1 MAKRLNKKVAI
12 IGSIVLAMLIMAAI
26 VVMLKLSRNPEKYLA
41 DARAAASL
49 TEPDYKT
56 AEKAYKQAFGYT
68 KGKEG
73 KIDILFELADMY
85 LGMNEWAKVYGCWN
99 QIINYDPQNT
109 KARLAMLDY
118 SYQLAISGN
127 WNIWKDIESNVSEL
141 IDKELDTSPRIYRI
155 KGQALLELVRHG
167 QATDKEAGIDKA
179 IEILQNTVQQEANNV
194 DVYQYLADAIILK
207 GQILAAKGV
216 LNADVNARQ
225 EAIKVLLKG
234 IANLPNEPKAYI
246 NLYGVKLAQA
256 GQDAE
261 ALKQI
266 ETDIVKLT
274 EKFKDSPLPYFAV
287 VQLYSKDP
295 KTMEKAIA
303 AAEKAKQLDSNNV
316 NYSLTLADLYY
327 RRYSIS
333 RSEADFQK
341 AMAIATAALSLPDSL
356 DVKGPNARISF
367 INRYSL
373 HTFLANCSIEKAIA
387 SAGDTA
393 EKTKW
398 LEKAE
403 QEVYELD
410 QLLGSAENPYA
421 IMWHGRL
428 LLAEGKTSE
437 AIIQMVAAYDA
448 LTASGGTQADIQLG
462 RLSCDL
468 AKVFENS
475 SETGAVIKYY
485 STAFRSG
492 VHLIKPEILLDF
504 AAVLMR
510 AQDWKNAIDSIDF
523 FEKNFTANDKSRTL
537 RVGSYIGANMY
548 DEAQESLGKLPQDD
562 PNTIRLRLAYLR
574 NRMSSA
580 GWGLVRSSD
589 VKNTAAGQDANA
601 VKLRAEYDS
610 LKAQYDKTSEQLASL
625 GTKNLTES
633 EVVDFLRRNIADS
646 QNDKAKKLAD
656 SFIQDNPNSVN
667 VKLYRFVLDEPSPAN
682 VPQERLDVLMVK
694 AIELIDESTAKA
706 MALGQFYQSR
716 GKSDKAIDYYSQA
729 LKSSPDNAQAAASIF
744 DVAISTGDMKMAEKM
759 ADIATEKNLDLCD
772 GEFFKARLLFAQED
786 YPKALERINN
796 CFVKRPVFSQGYMLK
811 SQIDIAMD
819 KSADAIEDA
828 KKAYQLNPL
837 DGQIAKN
844 YASILYERNRKLGGA
859 VSEEQRLETRTA
871 LDAAIR
877 TNPTDLNL
885 SNFYAEYISDA
896 EPLRA
901 IAICQQIQRVSPTV
915 DNALKLAGLAMRLAE
930 RNKTQP
936 QASSTYTAIA
946 QDAFAKAY
954 AAAPTDSRVLT
965 EYSEFL
971 RFTGKADEAQKM
983 LAGNDALLWR
993 YYIRSGKV
1001 DEAQQILVKLYEA
1014 NPQDANTIKGLI
1026 LTSRTKKDQAGIL
1039 KYTTELLK
1047 IDKSIDNQIIQIETY
1062 LEAGLTDDA
1071 QKKLDSVREKYPD
1084 EPRAIFL
1091 QAWLLARQGKLD
1103 DALVLANRNVELD
1116 KNNARVWQ
1124 LRGQIH
1130 LALNKLNEALDDSQK
1145 SKAIQD
1151 NAEIR
1156 VDIARIYARTAREE
1170 QAIVELKTAVDQFGS
1185 AVARN
1190 MLEEIYLKTGK
1201 LDNLDKF
1208 YADTIQLY
1216 PDGIYWYDRAG
1227 EFALNK
1233 KEFDKAYK
1241 LFDTAF
1247 QNSLKLNSESPDV
1260 QAFDGKMRSLLGAK
1274 KYDQLLAE
1282 ATKYLE
1288 GPIATIAYSRMARAK
1303 ADTGDKDTALQY
1315 FRRALEKAGTNEEFI
1330 IETIRQ
1336 MNQSLGTD
1344 EAVKWCNEKLQT
1356 QPDSLAINLALLN
1369 LYRLSEEYNKALVY
1383 ADACIKLT
1391 TDNEQLNVLY
1401 RLNKANTLQM
1411 AFKKTGDNDYLKQAI
1426 QEYESILQKQPTNA
1440 TVLNN
1445 LAYILADTGT
1455 DIGKALDY
1463 AKTTYEALPSN
1474 ANVLDTYGYVL
1485 LKSGDAKQ
1493 ANEILQRALQQFEQD
1508 KINAP
1513 VEVYDHIGLAKEKLG
1528 QDAEALAAYKRALEL
1543 SDESVSKDVKD
1554 RISASIKKLSG
1565 Q

>member
-12 IGSIVLAMLIMAAI
+12 IGSLVLAMLIMAAI
-26 VVMLKLSRNPEKYLA
+26 VVMLKMSRNPEKYLA
-41 DARAAASL
+41 DARAAASKA
-49 TEPDYKT
+49 EPDYK
-56 AEKAYKQAFGYT
+56 AVEKAYKQAFAYT
-68 KGKEG
+68 KNKQG

-85 LGMNEWAKVYGCWN
+85 LGMNEWQKVYGCWN
-99 QIINYDPQNT
+99 QVINYDPQNT

-118 SYQLAISGN
+118 SYQLAESGN

-141 IDKELDTSPRIYRI
+141 IDKKLDTSPRIYRI

-167 QATDKEAGIDKA
+167 QATDKEAGITSA
-179 IEILQNTVQQEANNV
+179 IETLQSVMQQEANNV
-194 DVYQYLADAIILK
+194 DVYQYLADAINLK

-216 LNADVNARQ
+216 LNADINARQ
-225 EAIKVLLKG
+225 EAVKVLLKG
-234 IANLPNEPKAYI
+234 VQSLPNEPKAYI
-246 NLYGVKLAQA
+246 NLYGAKLAQA
-256 GQDAE
+256 GQNAE
-261 ALKQI
+261 ELKKI
-266 ETDIVKLT
+266 ETDILNLT
-274 EKFKDSPLPYFAV
+274 EKFKNNPLPYFAV
-287 VQLYSKDP
+287 VQLYSKEP
-295 KTMEKAIA
+295 KNMDKAIA
-303 AAEKAKQLDSNNV
+303 AAQKAQQLDGNNV
-316 NYSLTLADLYY
+316 NYALTLADLHY

-333 RSEADFQK
+333 KNETDFQV
-341 AMAIATAALSLPDSL
+341 AMDIATAALSFPDSL

-373 HTFLANCSIEKAIA
+373 HTFLANCFIEKAAA
-387 SAGDTA
+387 SAAGTA

-403 QEVYELD
+403 QEVHEMD
-410 QLLGSAENPYA
+410 QLLGSADNPYA

-428 LLAEGKTSE
+428 LLVEGKTNE
-437 AIIQMVAAYDA
+437 AIIQMVAAYDKM
-448 LTASGGTQADIQLG
+448 TAGEQAQGDIQLG

-468 AKVFENS
+468 AKVFANS
-475 SETGAVIKYY
+475 SEIGAVIKYY

-492 VHLIKPEILLDF
+492 VHLVKPEILLDF
-504 AAVLMR
+504 ASVLMR
-510 AQDWKNAIDSIDF
+510 VQDWKNALDSIDF
-523 FEKNFTANDKSRTL
+523 FEKNYGASDKSRIL
-537 RVGSYIGANMY
+537 RVGVYIGANMY
-548 DEAQESLGKLPQDD
+548 DEAQESIGKLPQDD
-562 PNTIRLRLAYLR
+562 PNTIRLRLAYLK
-574 NRMSSA
+574 NKMSST

-589 VKNTAAGQDANA
+589 ASKQAGQDANTI
-601 VKLRAEYDS
+601 KLKAEYDS
-610 LKAQYDKTSEQLASL
+610 LKAQHDKVSEQLASL
-625 GTKNLTES
+625 GAKKLTES
-633 EVVDFLRRNIADS
+633 EVSDLLRRYIGES

-656 SFIQDNPNSVN
+656 SFIPDNPNSVN
-667 VKLYRFVLDEPSPAN
+667 VRLYRLMLDEPSPAN
-682 VPQERLDVLMVK
+682 VPGARAEELMVK
-694 AIELIDESTAKA
+694 AIESLSEPAARA
-706 MALGQFYQSR
+706 MMLGQFYLSKGQ
-716 GKSDKAIDYYSQA
+716 SDKAIESYSQVLDISGA
-729 LKSSPDNAQAAASIF
+729 NAQAVASIF
-744 DVAISTGDMKMAEKM
+744 DLSISASDMKMAQKM
-759 ADIATEKNLDLCD
+759 ADIAGEKNLDLCD
-772 GEFFKARLLFAQED
+772 GEYFKARLLFAQKD
-786 YPKALERINN
+786 YPGAIERINN
-796 CFVKRPVFSQGYMLK
+796 CFAKRPVFSQGYMLK
-811 SQIDIAMD
+811 SQIETAMD

-828 KKAYQLNPL
+828 KKAYQSNPT

-844 YASILYERNRKLGGA
+844 YASILYERNRKLGSA
-859 VSEEQRLETRTA
+859 VSDEQRIETRAA

-877 TNPTDLNL
+877 ANPSDLGL
-885 SNFYAEYISDA
+885 SNFYAEYISDT

-915 DNALKLAGLAMRLAE
+915 DNALKLAGLATRLAE
-930 RNKTQP
+930 RNRTQS
-936 QASSTYTAIA
+936 QASTFIAIA
-946 QDAFAKAY
+946 QDAYQKAY
-954 AAAPTDSRVLT
+954 AALPTDSRVLS

-971 RFTGKADEAQKM
+971 RVTGKTDEAQKI

-993 YYIRSGKV
+993 YYIRGGKV
-1001 DEAQQILVKLYEA
+1001 DEAQQILTKLYEA
-1014 NPQDANTIKGLI
+1014 NPQDVNTIKGLI
-1026 LTSRTKKDQAGIL
+1026 LTSRTKRDQAGIL
-1039 KYTTELLK
+1039 KYTAELLK
-1047 IDKSIDNQIIQIETY
+1047 IDKSIDNQILQIETY

-1071 QKKLDSVREKYPD
+1071 QKKLDSIREKYPD

-1130 LALNKLNEALDDSQK
+1130 FALNKLNEALDDLQK

-1151 NAEIR
+1151 NAEVR
-1156 VDIARIYARTAREE
+1156 VDVARVYVRTAREE

-1190 MLEEIYLKTGK
+1190 MLEEIYLKLGK
-1201 LDNLDKF
+1201 KDSLDKF
-1208 YADTIQLY
+1208 YAETIQLY
-1216 PDGIYWYDRAG
+1216 PNGSYWYDRAG
-1227 EFALNK
+1227 EFALTK

-1247 QNSLKLNSESPDV
+1247 QNSLKLNSESPDI
-1260 QAFDGKMRSLLGAK
+1260 QAFDGKLRALLEAK
-1274 KYDQLLAE
+1274 KYDQVLAE

-1303 ADTGDKDTALQY
+1303 ADTGDKNTATQY

-1336 MNQSLGTD
+1336 MNQVVGFD
-1344 EAVKWCNEKLQT
+1344 ETVKWCNERIQT

-1369 LYRLSEEYNKALVY
+1369 LYRMSEEYNKALIY

-1391 TDNEQLNVLY
+1391 ADNEQANIVHK
-1401 RLNKANTLQM
+1401 LNKANTLQM
-1411 AFKKTGDNDYLKQAI
+1411 AFKKTGDNDYLKKTI
-1426 QEYESILQKQPTNA
+1426 QEYESILKKQPTNA

-1455 DIGKALDY
+1455 DVSRALDY
-1463 AKTTYEALPSN
+1463 AKKTYEALPSN

-1493 ANEILQRALQQFEQD
+1493 ADEVLQRALQQFEQD

-1513 VEVYDHIGLAKEKLG
+1513 MEVYDHIGLAKEQLK
-1528 QDAEALAAYKRALEL
+1528 QDAEALTAYKRALEL